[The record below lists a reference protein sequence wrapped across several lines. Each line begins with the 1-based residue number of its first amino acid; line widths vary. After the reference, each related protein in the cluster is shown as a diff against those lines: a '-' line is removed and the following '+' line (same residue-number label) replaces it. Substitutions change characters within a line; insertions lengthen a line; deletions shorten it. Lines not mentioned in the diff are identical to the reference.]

1 MWVAKVSELIG
12 SSPHS
17 FEDAAREVVGRAHRT
32 LRGITGIEI
41 AEKRVKVEG
50 DRVMEYR
57 VRLRLS
63 FEMAPET
70 VLHW

>member
-1 MWVAKVSELIG
+1 MWVAKKSELIG
-12 SSPHS
+12 SSPLG
-17 FEDAAREVVGRAHRT
+17 FEDAARIVVERAHRT

-41 AEKRVKVEG
+41 VEKRVKVEG
-50 DRVMEYR
+50 DAIREYR

-63 FEMAPET
+63 FDMAPET